1 MAHNMPHAHD
11 HVEADHHEH
20 DEHGAGHVHEHG
32 HGHSHGH
39 SHDHGDSSRGR
50 LIAALA
56 VTATILIAELIGAWI
71 SGSLALA
78 ADAGHMLVDSSG
90 LVIALI
96 AVHLSQRPRNNR
108 FTWGWS
114 RAEVLAA
121 ALQAG
126 MLIIICGVVAVEGIS
141 HLISQPDVEPVP
153 MLIIGTIGL
162 VSNTASII
170 ILAGGRESSLNM
182 RAAFLEVVNDAL
194 GSLAVILAAIIG
206 LATGWVRADS
216 IASLF
221 IVALMVPRAFTLLRT
236 AIRILME
243 ATPDEIDL
251 DDVREHICGVDGV
264 KDCHDLHIN
273 TISTGVVALTAH
285 VAVDSGL
292 SAAEHHRILHTL
304 EDCTA
309 QHFPVAIKHTT
320 FQLEARGHSGHERLH
335 HGAAS

>member
-108 FTWGWS
+108 FTWGLS
-114 RAEVLAA
+114 
-121 ALQAG
+121 
-126 MLIIICGVVAVEGIS
+126 LI
-141 HLISQPDVEPVP
+141 
-153 MLIIGTIGL
+153 
-162 VSNTASII
+162 
-170 ILAGGRESSLNM
+170 
-182 RAAFLEVVNDAL
+182 
-194 GSLAVILAAIIG
+194 
-206 LATGWVRADS
+206 
-216 IASLF
+216 
-221 IVALMVPRAFTLLRT
+221 
-236 AIRILME
+236 
-243 ATPDEIDL
+243 
-251 DDVREHICGVDGV
+251 HI
-264 KDCHDLHIN
+264 
-273 TISTGVVALTAH
+273 
-285 VAVDSGL
+285 
-292 SAAEHHRILHTL
+292 
-304 EDCTA
+304 
-309 QHFPVAIKHTT
+309 
-320 FQLEARGHSGHERLH
+320 
-335 HGAAS
+335 